1 MAKLGISLN
10 LLYIITIY
18 SVLGLYL
25 QIQNLIFPTVPQ
37 CLEAMHNH
45 TLKYH
50 YGIEPTKQLVSF
62 MNSSMMLGSGI
73 VLLISIFT
81 ILPIAETKGRKFVC
95 VYLRFFVGFFT
106 NFLMLVASIIQAS
119 ELYMIGEIFATV
131 MVPIVYVTFV
141 YIGECAPDAKRGFA
155 STSLAVC
162 GVVAHLLMY
171 STSSPSLLGAPDTWF
186 VYPFVCFLGSIAL
199 FVTTVGLPESPK
211 WLVRVGNNETA
222 RQAIRFYHGTDC
234 DIDEVLVSMIR
245 EKNLTR
251 ANQLTL
257 RQIWNDDTLREALK
271 LIIVFQI
278 YNSTSPIVVER
289 SYTILLQ
296 TSLGLTIQEA
306 LNLNL
311 LIVIAMFPARF
322 IAPLLIDKIG
332 RRALL
337 FFAALIMYFKLF
349 VMLVAQTLAF
359 FFGGSLLTKLLVYLS
374 ESLSEIYA
382 SIMTIAIAALLISE
396 LFPPSA
402 RTAVFKLYM
411 IAGIVSTAP
420 LTLIF
425 PIINVVFPPA
435 FYIPIIVIQP
445 IIIIYLYRYLPETKA
460 KPIADI
466 VSDFDNAVSSRAS
479 SICMENTPL
488 LRKRAMTLQASIYDS
503 FL

>member
-257 RQIWNDDTLREALK
+257 RQIWNDDTLREAL
-271 LIIVFQI
+271 
-278 YNSTSPIVVER
+278 
-289 SYTILLQ
+289 
-296 TSLGLTIQEA
+296 
-306 LNLNL
+306 NLNL